1 VYFSRNMMNTRER
14 FLSYKE
20 VEEITGRSRQSIWRA
35 IKAGDFPAPVVVGKR
50 AVAFRE
56 SDILEW
62 MASRPRPVAYL
73 NCRVPRAAQK

>member
-1 VYFSRNMMNTRER
+1 LQS

-20 VEEITGRSRQSIWRA
+20 VESITNRSRPSIWRA
-35 IKAGDFPAPVVVGKR
+35 IKAGDFPPPVRIGKR

-62 MASRPRPVAYL
+62 MSARPLPVAYA
-73 NCRVPRAAQK
+73 NAVTTMAAIAK